1 MAEHFL
7 SKIRVESGDFVDAGG
22 RPVLER
28 HDDLRRLLS
37 DRAGPEVA
45 ALFAEPLIS
54 RGNDEAP
61 PTVSW
66 YSDAEGEARPL
77 AQLSGAERDRAEA
90 YLADHLRPLR
100 SLAEDPTSADLA
112 LGALSVY
119 GRDDVVVQGGRPLI
133 VNWGLLPG
141 GMGAN
146 AAARP
151 AHYADTLGRFL
162 PLTASSGNSGVAGA
176 AGFAAT
182 SGAAAVRPPQ
192 TDSSIANAGM
202 TGATGGGGPAVTPDP
217 TPRRAGISP
226 IAWVPLL
233 ILLIVA
239 GLTLAWLLQP
249 GSRLFH
255 AATPPVITDEATL
268 KAARALNQSLR
279 ERTVVLEQ
287 ALEGAVCRADGILL
301 LPDGRTPE
309 GLLPPALGV
318 EPDKKAQAAP
328 DALLPNSPGRVLV
341 PEPDASGE
349 PGDITLLALIEART
363 VLILAASGGG
373 VTAGSGFVVG
383 PGLILTNHHVIEGA
397 MAQPGQILVAGAAL
411 DHPRAATVLK
421 TQGPMAET
429 GGDFAL
435 LKVDGAP
442 LPAFSVHLGAGS
454 LKLTNVIAAGYPGD
468 VLELDV
474 SFAALKS
481 GDMSATPDLTVTD
494 GTINTEQ
501 QIGPDTHVL
510 MHSAPLSSGNSGGPL
525 VDMCGRV
532 VGVNTFVRQ
541 GKMQNRGFALTAG
554 DMLAFLNGTD
564 AAPTV
569 MSGPCAPV
577 VVRRQ
582 VTAAPSTLEPAKGD

>member
-7 SKIRVESGDFVDAGG
+7 SKIRVESGDFVEADGT
-22 RPVLER
+22 PVLER
-28 HDDLRRLLS
+28 HDELRRLLS

-66 YSDAEGEARPL
+66 YSDTEGEALPL
-77 AQLSGAERDRAEA
+77 ARLSGAERDRAEA

-100 SLAEDPTSADLA
+100 ALAEDPPSAGLA

-146 AAARP
+146 AATRP
-151 AHYADTLGRFL
+151 AHYTATLGRFL
-162 PLTASSGNSGVAGA
+162 PLTAGAASGAAVGVAAAAAAGAGVA
-176 AGFAAT
+176 AGFGVAAT
-182 SGAAAVRPPQ
+182 ATPQ
-192 TDSSIANAGM
+192 VEKDA
-202 TGATGGGGPAVTPDP
+202 GGPVGGVVPAQA
-217 TPRRAGISP
+217 PRRAGISP

-233 ILLIVA
+233 ILLILA

-255 AATPPVITDEATL
+255 AANPPVITDEATL
-268 KAARALNQSLR
+268 KAARALNESLR
-279 ERTVVLEQ
+279 ERTVVLEE
-287 ALEGAVCRADGILL
+287 ALEGAVCRPDGMLL
-301 LPDGRTPE
+301 LPNGRSPE
-309 GLLPPALGV
+309 GLLPPAEGAA
-318 EPDKKAQAAP
+318 PAQKAQAAP

-341 PEPDASGE
+341 PGPGE
-349 PGDITLLALIEART
+349 AGETDGITLLALIEGRT
-363 VLILAASGGG
+363 VLILAASDNG
-373 VTAGSGFVVG
+373 VAAGSGFVVG
-383 PGLILTNHHVIEGA
+383 PGLILTNYHVVA
-397 MAQPGQILVAGAAL
+397 DSLAQPGQILVAGAAL
-411 DHPRAATVLK
+411 DHPRVATVLK
-421 TQGPMAET
+421 SQGPLAQT

-435 LKVDGAP
+435 LKIDGAS
-442 LPAFSVHLGAGS
+442 LPAFTVHLGAGS
-454 LKLTNVIAAGYPGD
+454 QKLTNVIAAGYPAD

-481 GDMSATPDLTVTD
+481 GDMSAAPELTVTD

-501 QIGPDTHVL
+501 QMGPDTHVL

-541 GKMQNRGFALTAG
+541 GKMQNRGFALTTG

-569 MSGPCAPV
+569 VSEPCAPV

-582 VTAAPSTLEPAKGD
+582 VAPETAPEPAKDN

>member
-7 SKIRVESGDFVDAGG
+7 SKIRVESGDFVEAGG

-28 HDDLRRLLS
+28 HDELRRLLS

-61 PTVSW
+61 ATVSW

-77 AQLSGAERDRAEA
+77 GRLSGAERDRAEA

-100 SLAEDPTSADLA
+100 SLAEDPASADLA

-146 AAARP
+146 AATRP

-162 PLTASSGNSGVAGA
+162 PLMASAETGAAVAAAIPSVPSELGAGA
-176 AGFAAT
+176 ASVAGYAG
-182 SGAAAVRPPQ
+182 SG
-192 TDSSIANAGM
+192 SG
-202 TGATGGGGPAVTPDP
+202 GARHPDP
-217 TPRRAGISP
+217 VPRRVGISP

-233 ILLIVA
+233 VLLILA
-239 GLTLAWLLQP
+239 GLILAWLLQP

-255 AATPPVITDEATL
+255 AANPPVITDEATL
-268 KAARALNQSLR
+268 RATRALNQSLR
-279 ERTVVLEQ
+279 ERKVVLEQ
-287 ALEGAVCRADGILL
+287 ALEGAVCRADGVLL

-309 GLLPPALGV
+309 GLLPPAIGV
-318 EPDKKAQAAP
+318 EPAQKAQAAP

-341 PEPDASGE
+341 PDSGATSASGGTPDE
-349 PGDITLLALIEART
+349 ITLLELIEGRT
-363 VLILAASGGG
+363 VLILAASSGG

-383 PGLILTNHHVIEGA
+383 PGLILTNYHVINGA

-411 DHPRAATVLK
+411 DKPRVATVVK
-421 TQGPMAET
+421 TQGPMAQT

-442 LPAFSVHLGAGS
+442 LSAFAVHLGAGS

-468 VLELDV
+468 VLELDA
-474 SFAALKS
+474 SFAALKA
-481 GDMSATPDLTVTD
+481 GDMTAAPDLTVTD

-501 QIGPDTHVL
+501 KMGPDTHVL

-541 GKMQNRGFALTAG
+541 GKMQNRGFALTTG
-554 DMLAFLNGTD
+554 DMLAFLKDTD

-569 MSGPCAPV
+569 MSEPCAPV

-582 VTAAPSTLEPAKGD
+582 VAPAPQADPAPNPEKGD